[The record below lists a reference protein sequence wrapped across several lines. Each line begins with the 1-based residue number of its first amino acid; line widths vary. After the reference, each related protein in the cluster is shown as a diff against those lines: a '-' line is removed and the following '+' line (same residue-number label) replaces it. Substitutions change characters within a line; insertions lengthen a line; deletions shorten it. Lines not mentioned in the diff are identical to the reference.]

1 MSLPSLETDSAGS
14 PAVAAEPQPQQIVFE
29 DLHREAQMA
38 HIVGMFN
45 SMELLNMTTRRANWE
60 GEMRQE
66 AYRRLLEDAQ
76 VFKVR
81 LAHHILVT
89 NDPYIKIYD
98 MSFKVTQR
106 LTGYLA
112 LDVTSLDKAERLFR
126 IESEGLAGFS
136 CGAGL
141 MNGRTPAPEQE
152 KLRAELLH
160 NRGPLALRE
169 QL

>member
-1 MSLPSLETDSAGS
+1 MDLPPAPRAAPGS
-14 PAVAAEPQPQQIVFE
+14 PPP
-29 DLHREAQMA
+29 DLRARIARMD
-38 HIVGMFN
+38 
-45 SMELLNMTTRRANWE
+45 LLARRAYPSPQNSPVAPP
-60 GEMRQE
+60 R
-66 AYRRLLEDAQ
+66 Y
-76 VFKVR
+76 KVC
-81 LAHHILVT
+81 LAHHTLVT

-98 MSFKVTQR
+98 LSFKVTQR

-136 CGAGL
+136 CRAGL

-152 KLRAELLH
+152 KLRAELMH

-169 QL
+169 LL